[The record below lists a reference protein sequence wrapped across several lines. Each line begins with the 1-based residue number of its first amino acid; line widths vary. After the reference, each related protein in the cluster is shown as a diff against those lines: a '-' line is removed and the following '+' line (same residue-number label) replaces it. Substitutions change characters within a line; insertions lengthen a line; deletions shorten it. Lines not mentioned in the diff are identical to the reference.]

1 MRPSWF
7 LVSTLTALAAAD
19 EAGTTVINYF
29 GVADPVNG
37 FALGDYTST
46 VARVVAIGKYATTYE
61 IACLKDASQCGLHH
75 PATIVQGPTTY
86 SASIEVTES
95 TGGAEAVATG
105 IEQCSF
111 TRVSESVVC
120 MWSVAYTAS
129 QGDITISDSFSST
142 QSIPASSVSYHPL
155 TVTDGVYALTG
166 DATASV
172 SGVKVTPTASGMKVT
187 PTASDVKVTT
197 TASSGDAAA
206 SASGVKVNPT
216 VSSGAAAG
224 AAKPLI
230 TAAPLGAAA
239 LAAFAAMI

>member
-1 MRPSWF
+1 MRSSWL
-7 LVSTLTALAAAD
+7 LVSALTALAAAD

-29 GVADPVNG
+29 GVESAING
-37 FALGDYTST
+37 VALGGYTST
-46 VARVVAIGKYATTYE
+46 AARVVAVGKHATTYE
-61 IACLKDASQCGLHH
+61 IACLKDASECALHH

-86 SASIEVTES
+86 SASIEATVS
-95 TGGAEAVATG
+95 TGGAQAVATG

-111 TRVSESVVC
+111 THASESAVC
-120 MWSVAYTAS
+120 TWSVAYTAS
-129 QGDITISDSFSST
+129 QGDLTISDSTSST

-166 DATASV
+166 SATASA
-172 SGVKVTPTASGMKVT
+172 SGVKVTPTAST
-187 PTASDVKVTT
+187 
-197 TASSGDAAA
+197 
-206 SASGVKVNPT
+206 
-216 VSSGAAAG
+216 GAAAG

>member
-7 LVSTLTALAAAD
+7 LVSALTALAAAD

-37 FALGDYTST
+37 ISLGGYTST
-46 VARVVAIGKYATTYE
+46 AARVVAVGKYATTYE
-61 IACLKDASQCGLHH
+61 IACLEDASECALHH

-86 SASIEVTES
+86 SASIEATVS

-120 MWSVAYTAS
+120 TWSVAFTVS
-129 QGDITISDSFSST
+129 QGDITISDSSSST
-142 QSIPASSVSYHPL
+142 QSILASSVSYHAL

-166 DATASV
+166 DATASASGV
-172 SGVKVTPTASGMKVT
+172 KATPTASSGAAAGDATASASGVKVTPTA
-187 PTASDVKVTT
+187 
-197 TASSGDAAA
+197 
-206 SASGVKVNPT
+206 
-216 VSSGAAAG
+216 SSGAAAG